1 MSMKF
6 WNLSNLFRVE
16 GLIRA
21 WKLAFYLTGCEA

>member
-16 GLIRA
+16 CMIRV
-21 WKLAFYLTGCEA
+21 WKLAFYLTRCEA